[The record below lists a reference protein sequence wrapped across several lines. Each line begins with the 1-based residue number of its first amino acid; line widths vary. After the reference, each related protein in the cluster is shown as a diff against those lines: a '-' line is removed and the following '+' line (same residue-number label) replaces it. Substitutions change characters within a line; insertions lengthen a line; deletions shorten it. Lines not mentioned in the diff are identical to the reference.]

1 MKKTLLSAVMIASFG
16 VAAIAPQSAL
26 ASDGT
31 ITINGQINAAT
42 CTVAVTGTSGSTVT
56 LPTVATSVL
65 GAAGN
70 TAGQTAFSI
79 GLTGCSSGV
88 TKAATFFEAG
98 PNVNAAGRLNNSG
111 VATNV
116 NVQLVNSDGTTPIV
130 IGTAAP
136 STGVGSFAVTS
147 GAATLNYFARY
158 YATGA
163 AGAGTVATSVTFSM
177 VYN

>member
-1 MKKTLLSAVMIASFG
+1 MNKTLLSAALIAGFG
-16 VAAIAPQSAL
+16 IAALAPQTAS

-31 ITINGQINAAT
+31 ITINGQVNAAT
-42 CTVAVTGTSGSTVT
+42 CTVAVTGTTGSTVT
-56 LPTVATSVL
+56 LPTVATTVL
-65 GAAGN
+65 GASGN

-79 GLTGCSSGV
+79 GLTGCSAGV
-88 TKAATFFEAG
+88 TKAATYFEAG

-136 STGVGSFAVTS
+136 TTGVGSFAVA
-147 GAATLNYFARY
+147 GGIATLNYFARY
-158 YATGA
+158 YATGV
-163 AGAGTVATSVTFSM
+163 AGAGGVATSVTFSM

>member
-1 MKKTLLSAVMIASFG
+1 MNKTLLSAALIASFG
-16 VAAIAPQSAL
+16 FAAFAPSTAR

-31 ITINGQINAAT
+31 ITINGQVNAAT

-56 LPTVATSVL
+56 LPTVATTVL

-88 TKAATFFEAG
+88 TKAATYFEAG

-111 VATNV
+111 LASNV

-130 IGTAAP
+130 IGSAAP
-136 STGVGSFAVTS
+136 SSGVGSFAVS
-147 GAATLNYFARY
+147 GGTATLNYFARY

-163 AGAGTVATSVTFSM
+163 AGPGDVATSVTFSM

>member
-1 MKKTLLSAVMIASFG
+1 MNKTLLSAALITGFAAFVPQIAS
-16 VAAIAPQSAL
+16 

-31 ITINGQINAAT
+31 IAINGQVNAAT

-56 LPTVATSVL
+56 LPTVATTVL
-65 GAAGN
+65 ATSGN
-70 TAGQTAFSI
+70 TAGQTAFSV

-88 TKAATFFEAG
+88 TKAATYFEAG
-98 PNVNAAGRLNNSG
+98 PTVNAAGRLNNSTSG
-111 VATNV
+111 AANV

-130 IGTAAP
+130 IGSAAP
-136 STGVGSFAVTS
+136 SSGVGSFAVAS
-147 GAATLNYFARY
+147 GSATLNYFARY

-163 AGAGTVATSVTFSM
+163 AGAGAVSTSVTFSM

>member
-1 MKKTLLSAVMIASFG
+1 MNKTLLSAALIAGLGF
-16 VAAIAPQSAL
+16 VAFAPNAAH

-42 CTVAVTGTSGSTVT
+42 CTVAVTGTAGSTVT
-56 LPTVATSVL
+56 LPTVATTVL

-79 GLTGCSSGV
+79 GLTGCSAGV
-88 TKAATFFEAG
+88 TKAATYFEAG
-98 PNVNAAGRLNNSG
+98 PNVNAAGRLNNPVG
-111 VATNV
+111 ATNV
-116 NVQLVNSDGTTPIV
+116 NVELVNSNGTTPIV
-130 IGTAAP
+130 IGSAAP
-136 STGVGSFAVTS
+136 SSGVGSFPVAS
-147 GAATLNYFARY
+147 GNATLNYFARY

-163 AGAGTVATSVTFSM
+163 ATAGAVATSVTFSM